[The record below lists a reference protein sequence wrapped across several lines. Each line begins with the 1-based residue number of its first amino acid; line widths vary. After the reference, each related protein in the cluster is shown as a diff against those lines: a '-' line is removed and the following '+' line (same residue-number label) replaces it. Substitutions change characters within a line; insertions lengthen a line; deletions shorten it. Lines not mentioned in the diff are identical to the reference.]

1 MKKNLLL
8 IIAACAFFIPSVV
21 FAKAPEYVE
30 AEKSLYANALKQYQD
45 QIALKDNSVS

>member
-21 FAKAPEYVE
+21 FAKAPEYVA
-30 AEKSLYANALKQYQD
+30 AEKSLYAMVLQLLLKKEPMEQ
-45 QIALKDNSVS
+45 LEH